1 MHYTLHQLK
10 VFLKIVETKSITQA
24 AELMHLSQPAI
35 SIQLKNF
42 QDQFDTPLTEVVGRK
57 LFVTPF
63 GDDIAE
69 SAISI
74 LNEVENMNT
83 KIQQRKKNLVGPL
96 KITSV
101 STGKYLI
108 PYYISSFVNQN
119 QGVDLILDVTNKTK
133 VISSLEKNEVD
144 FALVSVVT
152 PTLKLNKLP
161 LLPNK
166 LFWVG
171 KEFPAPLNEKTLK
184 KYLSEKPII
193 YRERGSATR
202 QAMEKYLADHNI
214 IPSKK
219 LVLTSN
225 EAVKQ
230 AIIAGLGISLMPII
244 GLKNAI
250 ENKHVVYAELKNFP
264 IITNWSLVWQ
274 SSKNL
279 SPVALAFIEHL
290 TKNKE
295 KISEEYFGWCEE
307 F

>member
-24 AELMHLSQPAI
+24 ANLLHLSQPAL

-42 QDQFDTPLTEVVGRK
+42 QDQFDIPLTEVVGRK
-57 LFVTPF
+57 LFITPF
-63 GDDIAE
+63 GFDIAE

-101 STGKYLI
+101 STGKYVI
-108 PYYISSFVNQN
+108 PYYISDFVNQH

-133 VISSLEKNEVD
+133 VITSLEKNEVD
-144 FALVSVVT
+144 FALVSVLT
-152 PTLKLNKLP
+152 PSLNLNQLP

-171 KEFPAPLNEKTLK
+171 KSISKNLSLSNLK
-184 KYLSEKPII
+184 KILATTPII
-193 YRERGSATR
+193 FREQGSATR
-202 QAMEKYLADHNI
+202 QAMEKYLADHKI

-230 AIIAGLGISLMPII
+230 AILAGLGISLMPII

-250 ENKHVVYAELKNFP
+250 EGKEVDVIQIKDFP

-274 SSKNL
+274 QSKNL
-279 SPVALAFIEHL
+279 SPVALAFIDYL
-290 TKNKE
+290 NAQKE
-295 KISEEYFGWCEE
+295 QITSKYFDWCNSY
-307 F
+307 